1 MPDRKE
7 TPDILGQI
15 LGKVAATDQPAV
27 PIGSAA
33 PVAPAPRPAPR
44 KSPAKKESAGPKWE
58 YLTVTF
64 QETTG
69 WRARF
74 ADGEELDKWE
84 KGLDLPEMLDA
95 LGEAGWELINVT
107 TRDHLFGRSDQL
119 QAFFK
124 RVKA

>member
-15 LGKVAATDQPAV
+15 LGNVATPDQPV
-27 PIGSAA
+27 TPIGSVV
-33 PVAPAPRPAPR
+33 PVAPRTAPR
-44 KSPAKKESAGPKWE
+44 KSPAKRESGPKWE

-69 WRARF
+69 WHARF